1 MPALRETAPC
11 AVSAP
16 TGTAGGIRLLV
27 VDDHPVVCSGIVQL
41 LGREPGIDVVGEA
54 RDGARAVELAA
65 ATRPDVVLMDL
76 RMPAMSGVEATRRI
90 RALPNP
96 AQVVILTTYE
106 ADSDVSR
113 AVEAG
118 AIGYLLKDSTR
129 EQIAEAVRTAAL
141 GRSSLSPEI
150 AARLLRASRRATER
164 ACEPALSPRETQ
176 VLGHVAQGLSNAQ
189 IGARLFVSE
198 ATVKTHLLRAY
209 TKLGVDSRA
218 AAVAE
223 AIRRGALEV

>member
-41 LGREPGIDVVGEA
+41 MGREAGIDVVGEA

-65 ATRPDVVLMDL
+65 LTRPDVVLMDL
-76 RMPAMSGVEATRRI
+76 RMPAMGGVEATRRI
-90 RALPNP
+90 RALPEP

-150 AARLLRASRRATER
+150 AARLLRASRQGTER
-164 ACEPALSPRETQ
+164 AGSMALSPRETQ